1 MQYRS
6 LDQIVAE
13 ADVLA
18 TADLPVRTTL
28 SRRERLERWAEILE
42 QEPRRLLRAMH
53 DVEHRSPQELLAY
66 RVDGSPLSVAYADP
80 VLRAAGLR
88 SDTVGD
94 AGEFFDLSHEQL
106 HYLLCFC
113 HHGEMMTA
121 SATAV
126 QVRTFARP
134 MNAYRVARI
143 CIGIGAVLTTGLV
156 LVGALF

>member
-6 LDQIVAE
+6 LDQIGAE
-13 ADVLA
+13 ADVL
-18 TADLPVRTTL
+18 TASDLPIRTTL

-42 QEPRRLLRAMH
+42 QEPRRHLCAIH
-53 DVEHRSPQELLAY
+53 DIEYKSPQELFAY

-80 VLRAAGLR
+80 VLRAVGLR

-94 AGEFFDLSHEQL
+94 AGEFFGLSHNQL

-113 HHGEMMTA
+113 HHGETMTA
-121 SATAV
+121 SAAAA

-134 MNAYRVARI
+134 MDAYRIARI
-143 CIGIGAVLTTGLV
+143 GIGIGAVLTTGLM
-156 LVGALF
+156 LVSVFF

>member
-6 LDQIVAE
+6 LDQIAVE
-13 ADVLA
+13 ADVRA
-18 TADLPVRTTL
+18 AADLPTTTAL

-53 DVEHRSPQELLAY
+53 DVEYRSPQELISY

-80 VLRAAGLR
+80 VLRVAGLR

-94 AGEFFDLSHEQL
+94 AGQFFGLSHEQL

-113 HHGEMMTA
+113 HHGEMLTG
-121 SATAV
+121 SATAA

-134 MNAYRVARI
+134 MNAYRVDRI
-143 CIGIGAVLTTGLV
+143 GIGIGAALATGLA
-156 LVGALF
+156 LASALF